1 MTSLTDTDHINRNN
15 NTDTSSQDTIN
26 TNDETIPT
34 LTDDEFNALFTLV
47 NEVAAQSSGRGSNNF
62 HLQNILTR
70 LDRYKSSIFP
80 WHYELSGATFITR
93 PRLNL
98 SGANLKMHPIL
109 ATLASN
115 KADSISFM
123 IRALLDTYLSQDY
136 ENIGHP
142 HMPDTEERQEF
153 AALVAQSPLIDSRSP
168 FLTPLCNALTD
179 ISGFA
184 DFILETET
192 TSGGFFSE
200 DMTYAK
206 GSDMN
211 YRSTELSLGFREIY
225 GGVVLAILYVWVLYM
240 ALQCKGQ
247 VMAYASDIYE
257 QRINYGVSIYRFT
270 FDATG
275 EVLTGW
281 AKATG
286 CYPRSI
292 PIGAKFNI
300 SEGEVYSSSAA
311 RFSVP
316 FIANK
321 IEYMHPNILTDFN
334 RLVKRYCSNIESM
347 IQADTPTISDNMLG
361 IPYIVETHRGLELKY
376 FYEESERQ
384 FDVSDLSTIFGE

>member
-1 MTSLTDTDHINRNN
+1 MSSLTDAPIEV
-15 NTDTSSQDTIN
+15 S
-26 TNDETIPT
+26 NDI
-34 LTDDEFNALFTLV
+34 NALHYTNGAQPPVALSEEDFKNLFLKV
-47 NEVAAQSSGRGSNNF
+47 NEVAAHSSGRGSNNH

-80 WHYELSGATFITR
+80 WHYELAGATFITR

-98 SGANLKMHPIL
+98 SGANLKMHPVL
-109 ATLASN
+109 STLASS
-115 KADSISFM
+115 KGDSVSFM
-123 IRALLDTYLSQDY
+123 IRALLDTYISQDY
-136 ENIGHP
+136 DNIGHP
-142 HMPDTEERQEF
+142 HMPDNEERQEF
-153 AALVAQSPLIDSRSP
+153 ATLMAKSPLIDSRSP

-192 TSGGFFSE
+192 TNGGFFSE

-211 YRSTELSLGFREIY
+211 YRSTELSLGFREIH
-225 GGVVLAILYVWVLYM
+225 GGIVLAILYTWALYM

-275 EVLTGW
+275 EVITGW

-286 CYPRSI
+286 CYPRSV

-311 RFSVP
+311 RFSIP
-316 FIANK
+316 FTANK
-321 IEYMHPNILTDFN
+321 IEYMHPNVLTDFN
-334 RLVKRYCSNIESM
+334 RLVKKYYTNIDSLV
-347 IQADTPTISDNMLG
+347 QADNPTISDNMLG
-361 IPYIVETHRGLELKY
+361 LPYIVETKRGLELKY
-376 FYEESERQ
+376 FYDQSERQ
-384 FDVSDLSTIFGE
+384 LDVSDVATIFGE